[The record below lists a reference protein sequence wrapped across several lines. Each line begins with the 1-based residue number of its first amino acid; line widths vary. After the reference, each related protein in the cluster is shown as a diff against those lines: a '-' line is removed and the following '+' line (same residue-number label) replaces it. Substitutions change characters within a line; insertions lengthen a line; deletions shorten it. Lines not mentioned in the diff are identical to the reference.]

1 MNKGITP
8 ILLLI
13 LAIGIYFTFTRAK
26 VEELK
31 SIQSVNAS
39 YQQALDNS
47 EKLIKVRD
55 QVLKTYNAIDE
66 TNRLRLEKMVPDN
79 IDNVRLIIDVKGIGL
94 QHGLTLKNLKTSA
107 PGSTPSNGQT
117 TTSAPVTSDADPY
130 NIMTL
135 SFEVSSSYQSFV
147 DLLKTLEASLRI
159 IDISSLSIAANDSN
173 TYDFKV
179 ELNTYWLK
187 QK

>member
-1 MNKGITP
+1 MNKSITP

-26 VEELK
+26 IEELK
-31 SIQSVNAS
+31 TIKSVNAS

-55 QVLKTYNAIDE
+55 QVLNTYNAIDE

-94 QHGLTLKNLKTSA
+94 QHGLILKNLKTST
-107 PGSTPSNGQT
+107 PGETTSNGQPA
-117 TTSAPVTSDADPY
+117 SNVPATSDSDPY

-135 SFEVSSSYQSFV
+135 SFEVSASYQSFV

-159 IDISSLSIAANDSN
+159 MDISSLDIEADDTN